1 MKKVFFTAALAM
13 TTLFASA
20 QFMVVTTVTEAS
32 DEAENGFEM
41 EQLTDKIGLGYMLND
56 NFTIGVQR
64 TGEDENGDTTY
75 DMWARY
81 NFGGDMDGIW
91 AVVSAPSEEASDNL
105 NVGIGYSL
113 NVWNAVYVEPS
124 FTMSMADDS
133 DDEGTLNLGLA
144 WRF

>member
-20 QFMVVTTVTEAS
+20 QFMVVTTVS
-32 DEAENGFEM
+32 DQSEDADGFEM
-41 EQLTDKIGLGYMLND
+41 EQITDQIGLGYMLND
-56 NFTIGVQR
+56 NFTVGIQR
-64 TGEDENGDTTY
+64 TGEDDNGDTTY

-81 NFGGDMDGIW
+81 SFGDNMW
-91 AVVSAPSEEASDNL
+91 AVVKAPSEEASDNL
-105 NVGIGYSL
+105 SVGVGYSL
-113 NVWNAVYVEPS
+113 NVWNSIYVEPS
-124 FTMSMADDS
+124 YTMSMADDS

>member
-20 QFMVVTTVTEAS
+20 QFMVVTTVSEQS
-32 DEAENGFEM
+32 DDADGFEM
-41 EQLTDKIGLGYMLND
+41 EQITDQIGLGYMLND
-56 NFTIGVQR
+56 NFTVGVQR

-81 NFGGDMDGIW
+81 SFGDNIW
-91 AVVSAPSEEASDNL
+91 AVVKAPSEEASDNL
-105 NVGIGYSL
+105 SVGVGYSL
-113 NVWNAVYVEPS
+113 NVWNSVYVEPS
-124 FTMSMADDS
+124 YTMSMADDS

>member
-20 QFMVVTTVTEAS
+20 QFMVVTTVS
-32 DEAENGFEM
+32 DQSEDADGFEM
-41 EQLTDKIGLGYMLND
+41 EQITDQIGLGYMLND
-56 NFTIGVQR
+56 NFTVGVQR

-81 NFGGDMDGIW
+81 SFGDNMW
-91 AVVSAPSEEASDNL
+91 AVVKAPSEEASDNL
-105 NVGIGYSL
+105 SVGVGYSL
-113 NVWNAVYVEPS
+113 NVWNSVYVEPS
-124 FTMSMADDS
+124 YTMSMADDS
-133 DDEGTLNLGLA
+133 DEEGTLNLGLA

>member
-1 MKKVFFTAALAM
+1 MKKVLFTAALAM

-20 QFMVVTTVTEAS
+20 QFMVVTTVSEAS

-41 EQLTDKIGLGYMLND
+41 EQITDKIGLGYMLND
-56 NFTIGVQR
+56 NFTVGVQR
-64 TGEDENGDTTY
+64 TGEDDNGDTTY

-81 NFGGDMDGIW
+81 NFGNDLW
-91 AVVSAPSEEASDNL
+91 AVVSAPSEEASDNMS
-105 NVGIGYSL
+105 VGIGYSL
-113 NVWNAVYVEPS
+113 NIWKAVYVEPS

>member
-20 QFMVVTTVTEAS
+20 QFMVVTTVS
-32 DEAENGFEM
+32 DQSEDADGFEM
-41 EQLTDKIGLGYMLND
+41 EQLTDQIGLGYMLND
-56 NFTIGVQR
+56 NFTVGVQR

-81 NFGGDMDGIW
+81 SFGDNMW
-91 AVVSAPSEEASDNL
+91 AVVKAPSEEASDNL
-105 NVGIGYSL
+105 SVGVGYSL
-113 NVWNAVYVEPS
+113 NVWNSVYVEPS
-124 FTMSMADDS
+124 YTMSMADDS

>member
-20 QFMVVTTVTEAS
+20 QFMVVTTVS
-32 DEAENGFEM
+32 DQSEDADGFEM
-41 EQLTDKIGLGYMLND
+41 EQLTDQIGLGYMLND
-56 NFTIGVQR
+56 NFTVGIQR

-81 NFGGDMDGIW
+81 SFGDNMW
-91 AVVSAPSEEASDNL
+91 AVVKAPSEEASDNL
-105 NVGIGYSL
+105 SVGVGYSL
-113 NVWNAVYVEPS
+113 NVWNSVYVEPS
-124 FTMSMADDS
+124 YTMSMADDS

>member
-20 QFMVVTTVTEAS
+20 QFMVVTTVS
-32 DEAENGFEM
+32 DQSEDADGFEM
-41 EQLTDKIGLGYMLND
+41 EQITDQIGLGYMLND
-56 NFTIGVQR
+56 NFTVGVQR

-81 NFGGDMDGIW
+81 SFGDNIW
-91 AVVSAPSEEASDNL
+91 AVVKAPSEEASDNL
-105 NVGIGYSL
+105 SVGVGYSL
-113 NVWNAVYVEPS
+113 NVWNSVYVEPS
-124 FTMSMADDS
+124 YTMSMADDS

>member
-1 MKKVFFTAALAM
+1 MKKVLFTAALAM

-41 EQLTDKIGLGYMLND
+41 EQITDKIGLGYMLND
-56 NFTIGVQR
+56 NFTVGVQR
-64 TGEDENGDTTY
+64 TGEDENGDTTF

-81 NFGGDMDGIW
+81 NFGNDLW
-91 AVVSAPSEEASDNL
+91 AVVSAPSEEASDNMS
-105 NVGIGYSL
+105 VGIGYSL
-113 NVWNAVYVEPS
+113 NVWKAVYVEPS

>member
-20 QFMVVTTVTEAS
+20 QFMVVTTVS
-32 DEAENGFEM
+32 DQSEDADGFEM
-41 EQLTDKIGLGYMLND
+41 EQITDQIGLGYMLND
-56 NFTIGVQR
+56 NFTVGVQR

-81 NFGGDMDGIW
+81 SFGDNMW
-91 AVVSAPSEEASDNL
+91 AVVKAPSEEASDNL
-105 NVGIGYSL
+105 SIGVGYSL
-113 NVWNAVYVEPS
+113 NVWNSVYVEPS
-124 FTMSMADDS
+124 YTMSMADDS

>member
-20 QFMVVTTVTEAS
+20 QFMVVTTVSEQS
-32 DEAENGFEM
+32 DDANGFEM
-41 EQLTDKIGLGYMLND
+41 EQITDQIGLGYMLND
-56 NFTIGVQR
+56 NFTVGVQR

-81 NFGGDMDGIW
+81 SFGDNMW
-91 AVVSAPSEEASDNL
+91 AVVKAPSEEASDNL
-105 NVGIGYSL
+105 SVGVGYSL
-113 NVWNAVYVEPS
+113 NVWNSVYVEPS
-124 FTMSMADDS
+124 YTMSMADDS

>member
-20 QFMVVTTVTEAS
+20 QFMVVTTVS
-32 DEAENGFEM
+32 DQSEDADGFEM
-41 EQLTDKIGLGYMLND
+41 EQLTDQIGLGYMLND
-56 NFTIGVQR
+56 NFTVGIQR
-64 TGEDENGDTTY
+64 TGEDDNGDTTY

-81 NFGGDMDGIW
+81 NFGDNMW
-91 AVVSAPSEEASDNL
+91 AVVKAPSEEASDNL
-105 NVGIGYSL
+105 SVGVGYSL
-113 NVWNAVYVEPS
+113 NVWNSVYVEPS
-124 FTMSMADDS
+124 YTMSMADDS

>member
-1 MKKVFFTAALAM
+1 MKKVLFTAALAM

-41 EQLTDKIGLGYMLND
+41 EQITDKIGLGYMLND
-56 NFTIGVQR
+56 NFTVGVQR
-64 TGEDENGDTTY
+64 TGEDENGDTTF

-81 NFGGDMDGIW
+81 NFGNDLW
-91 AVVSAPSEEASDNL
+91 AVVSAPSEEASDNMS
-105 NVGIGYSL
+105 VGIGYSL
-113 NVWNAVYVEPS
+113 NIWKSVYVEPS

>member
-20 QFMVVTTVTEAS
+20 QFMVVTTVSEQS
-32 DEAENGFEM
+32 DDADGFEM
-41 EQLTDKIGLGYMLND
+41 EQITDQIGLGYMLND
-56 NFTIGVQR
+56 NFTVGVQR

-81 NFGGDMDGIW
+81 SFGDNMW
-91 AVVSAPSEEASDNL
+91 AVVKAPSEEASDNL
-105 NVGIGYSL
+105 SVGVGYSL
-113 NVWNAVYVEPS
+113 NVWNSVYVEPS
-124 FTMSMADDS
+124 YTMSMADDS

>member
-20 QFMVVTTVTEAS
+20 QFMVVTTVSEQS
-32 DEAENGFEM
+32 EDGDGFEM
-41 EQLTDKIGLGYMLND
+41 EQITDQIGLGYMLND
-56 NFTIGVQR
+56 NFTVGVQR

-81 NFGGDMDGIW
+81 NFGDNMW
-91 AVVSAPSEEASDNL
+91 AVVKAPSEEASDNL
-105 NVGIGYSL
+105 SVGVGYSL
-113 NVWNAVYVEPS
+113 NVWNSVYVEPS
-124 FTMSMADDS
+124 YTMSMADDS

>member
-1 MKKVFFTAALAM
+1 M

-32 DEAENGFEM
+32 DEAEGFEM

-56 NFTIGVQR
+56 NITIGLNR
-64 TGEDENGDTTY
+64 TGEDAEGNTTY

-81 NFGGDMDGIW
+81 SFGDNMW

-105 NVGIGYSL
+105 NVGLGYSL
-113 NVWNAVYVEPS
+113 NVWKDVWVEPS
-124 FTMSMADDS
+124 YTMSMADDS
-133 DDEGTLNLGLA
+133 DDEGQLNLGLA

>member
-20 QFMVVTTVTEAS
+20 QFMVVTTVS
-32 DEAENGFEM
+32 DQSEDADGFEM
-41 EQLTDKIGLGYMLND
+41 EQLTDQIGLGYMLND
-56 NFTIGVQR
+56 NFTVGVQR

-81 NFGGDMDGIW
+81 NFGDNMW
-91 AVVSAPSEEASDNL
+91 AVVKAPSEEASDNL
-105 NVGIGYSL
+105 SVGVGYSL
-113 NVWNAVYVEPS
+113 NVWNSVYVEPS
-124 FTMSMADDS
+124 YTMSMADDS

>member
-1 MKKVFFTAALAM
+1 MKKVLFTAALAM

-41 EQLTDKIGLGYMLND
+41 EQITDKIGLGYMLND
-56 NFTIGVQR
+56 NFTVGVQR

-81 NFGGDMDGIW
+81 NFGNDLW
-91 AVVSAPSEEASDNL
+91 AVVSAPSEEASDNMS
-105 NVGIGYSL
+105 VGIGYSL
-113 NVWNAVYVEPS
+113 NIWKAVYVEPG

>member
-1 MKKVFFTAALAM
+1 MKKVLFTAALAM

-41 EQLTDKIGLGYMLND
+41 EQITDKIGLGYMLND
-56 NFTIGVQR
+56 NFTVGVQR
-64 TGEDENGDTTY
+64 TGEDENGDTTF

-81 NFGGDMDGIW
+81 NFGNDLW
-91 AVVSAPSEEASDNL
+91 AVVSAPSEEASDNMS
-105 NVGIGYSL
+105 VGIGYSL
-113 NVWNAVYVEPS
+113 NIWKAVYVEPS

>member
-20 QFMVVTTVTEAS
+20 QFMVVTTVS
-32 DEAENGFEM
+32 DQSEDADGFEM
-41 EQLTDKIGLGYMLND
+41 EQLTDQIGLGYMLND
-56 NFTIGVQR
+56 NFTVGIQR
-64 TGEDENGDTTY
+64 TGEDDNGDTTY

-81 NFGGDMDGIW
+81 SFGDNMW
-91 AVVSAPSEEASDNL
+91 AVVKAPSEEASDNL
-105 NVGIGYSL
+105 SVGVGYSL
-113 NVWNAVYVEPS
+113 NVWNSVYVEPS
-124 FTMSMADDS
+124 YTMSMADDS

>member
-1 MKKVFFTAALAM
+1 MKKVLFTAALAM

-32 DEAENGFEM
+32 DEAENSFEM
-41 EQLTDKIGLGYMLND
+41 EQITDKIGLGYMLND
-56 NFTIGVQR
+56 NFTVGVQR

-81 NFGGDMDGIW
+81 NFGNDFW
-91 AVVSAPSEEASDNL
+91 AVVSAPSEEASDNMS
-105 NVGIGYSL
+105 VGIGYSL
-113 NVWNAVYVEPS
+113 NVWKAVYVEPS

>member
-1 MKKVFFTAALAM
+1 MKKVLFTAALAM

-41 EQLTDKIGLGYMLND
+41 EQITDKIGLGYMLNN
-56 NFTIGVQR
+56 NFTVGVQR

-81 NFGGDMDGIW
+81 NFGNDLW
-91 AVVSAPSEEASDNL
+91 AVVSAPSEEASDNMS
-105 NVGIGYSL
+105 VGIGYSL
-113 NVWNAVYVEPS
+113 NVWKAVYVEPS

>member
-20 QFMVVTTVTEAS
+20 QFMVVTTVS
-32 DEAENGFEM
+32 DQSEDGDGFEM
-41 EQLTDKIGLGYMLND
+41 EQITDQIGLGYMLND
-56 NFTIGVQR
+56 NFTVGVQR

-81 NFGGDMDGIW
+81 SFGDNMW
-91 AVVSAPSEEASDNL
+91 AVVKAPSEEASDNL
-105 NVGIGYSL
+105 SVGIGYSL
-113 NVWNAVYVEPS
+113 NVWNSVYVEPS
-124 FTMSMADDS
+124 YTMSMADDS

>member
-1 MKKVFFTAALAM
+1 
-13 TTLFASA
+13 
-20 QFMVVTTVTEAS
+20 MVVTTVTEAS

-41 EQLTDKIGLGYMLND
+41 EQITDKIGLGYMLND
-56 NFTIGVQR
+56 NFTVGVQR

-81 NFGGDMDGIW
+81 NFGNDLW
-91 AVVSAPSEEASDNL
+91 AVVSAPSEEASDNMS
-105 NVGIGYSL
+105 VGIGYSL
-113 NVWNAVYVEPS
+113 NIWKAVYVEPS

>member
-20 QFMVVTTVTEAS
+20 QFMVVTTVS
-32 DEAENGFEM
+32 DQSEDADGFEM
-41 EQLTDKIGLGYMLND
+41 EQITDQIGLGYMLND
-56 NFTIGVQR
+56 NFTVGVQR

-81 NFGGDMDGIW
+81 SYGDNMW
-91 AVVSAPSEEASDNL
+91 AVVKAPSEEASDNL
-105 NVGIGYSL
+105 SVGVGYSL
-113 NVWNAVYVEPS
+113 NVWNSVYVEPS
-124 FTMSMADDS
+124 YTMSMADDS

>member
-20 QFMVVTTVTEAS
+20 QFMVVTTVS
-32 DEAENGFEM
+32 DQSEDADGFEM
-41 EQLTDKIGLGYMLND
+41 EQITDQIGLGYMLND
-56 NFTIGVQR
+56 NFTVGVQK
-64 TGEDENGDTTY
+64 TGEDESGDITY

-81 NFGGDMDGIW
+81 SFGDNMW
-91 AVVSAPSEEASDNL
+91 AVVKAPSEEASDNL
-105 NVGIGYSL
+105 SVGVGYSL
-113 NVWNAVYVEPS
+113 NVWNSVYVEPS
-124 FTMSMADDS
+124 YTMSMADDS

>member
-20 QFMVVTTVTEAS
+20 QFMVVTTVS
-32 DEAENGFEM
+32 DQSEDADGFEM
-41 EQLTDKIGLGYMLND
+41 EQITDQIGLGYMLND
-56 NFTIGVQR
+56 NFTVGVQK
-64 TGEDENGDTTY
+64 TGEDESGDITY

-81 NFGGDMDGIW
+81 SFGDNMW
-91 AVVSAPSEEASDNL
+91 AVVKAPSEEASDNL
-105 NVGIGYSL
+105 SVGVGYSL
-113 NVWNAVYVEPS
+113 NIWNSVYVEPS
-124 FTMSMADDS
+124 YTMSMADDS

>member
-1 MKKVFFTAALAM
+1 MKKVLFTAALAM

-41 EQLTDKIGLGYMLND
+41 EQITDKVGIGYMLND
-56 NFTIGVQR
+56 NFTIGLQR

-81 NFGGDMDGIW
+81 NFGNDLW
-91 AVVSAPSEEASDNL
+91 AVVSAPSEEASDNMS
-105 NVGIGYSL
+105 VGIGYSL
-113 NVWNAVYVEPS
+113 NVWKAVYVEPS

>member
-1 MKKVFFTAALAM
+1 MKKVLFTAALAM

-41 EQLTDKIGLGYMLND
+41 EQITDKIGLGYMLND
-56 NFTIGVQR
+56 NFTVGVQR
-64 TGEDENGDTTY
+64 TGEDDNGDTTY

-81 NFGGDMDGIW
+81 NFGNDLW
-91 AVVSAPSEEASDNL
+91 AVVSAPSEEASDNMS
-105 NVGIGYSL
+105 VGIGYSL
-113 NVWNAVYVEPS
+113 NIWKAVYVEPS

>member
-20 QFMVVTTVTEAS
+20 QFMVVTTVS
-32 DEAENGFEM
+32 DQSEDADGFEM
-41 EQLTDKIGLGYMLND
+41 EQITDQIGLGYMLND

-81 NFGGDMDGIW
+81 NFGNSMW
-91 AVVSAPSEEASDNL
+91 AVVKAPSEEASDNL
-105 NVGIGYSL
+105 SVGVGYSL
-113 NVWNAVYVEPS
+113 NVWNSVYVEPS
-124 FTMSMADDS
+124 YTMSMADDS

>member
-20 QFMVVTTVTEAS
+20 QFMVVTTVS
-32 DEAENGFEM
+32 DQSEDADGFEM
-41 EQLTDKIGLGYMLND
+41 EQITDQIGLGYMLND
-56 NFTIGVQR
+56 NFTVGVQR
-64 TGEDENGDTTY
+64 TGEGENGDMTY
-75 DMWARY
+75 DMFARY
-81 NFGGDMDGIW
+81 NFGDNMW

-105 NVGIGYSL
+105 KVGVGYSL
-113 NVWNAVYVEPS
+113 NVWNSVYVEPS
-124 FTMSMADDS
+124 YTMSMADDS

>member
-20 QFMVVTTVTEAS
+20 QFMVVTTVS
-32 DEAENGFEM
+32 DQSEDADGFEM
-41 EQLTDKIGLGYMLND
+41 EQITDQIGLGYMLND
-56 NFTIGVQR
+56 NFTVGVQR

-81 NFGGDMDGIW
+81 SFGDNMW
-91 AVVSAPSEEASDNL
+91 AVVKAPSEEASDNL
-105 NVGIGYSL
+105 SVGVGYSL
-113 NVWNAVYVEPS
+113 NVWNSVYVEPS
-124 FTMSMADDS
+124 YTMSMADDS